1 MSDPVAR
8 PVFFEGQILGAL
20 DLQDTVEYSRGRDAR
35 HSRYL
40 HTWGIATGL
49 ELSKKEKE
57 IDVNGTPVKYQEIWL
72 SPGMAIDGRG
82 REIVVSEAQR
92 LSEVLF
98 GELNVAVQEKQG
110 EEHLYP
116 VLLIGRDRSAPPS
129 TFTMGDCASPE
140 PTRQLEDYEI
150 TFRGPGED
158 LALENQTAPDIS
170 SGPSSGNDEP
180 WLILLGYVKWDNQ
193 ITKFK
198 GFEKKSGTAGR
209 RYAGV
214 LADEVA
220 ARGGRLLLRTQGKNQ
235 SDKPALIIDETD
247 EGSELKFGNFNSEG
261 TLVPVLTVK
270 ENGDIVTPGMIKS
283 KVSSGTVYVQSGLAT
298 DGVVLPLP
306 TGVKAEDVAPDKGT
320 LHVQVSMSLEGLV
333 PPANPVGANWAPVP
347 IECSVDADR
356 RVRCQVRWLQVPA
369 AAPNFVDLPGVCNYV
384 LMVGIPATGG

>member
-49 ELSKKEKE
+49 ELSAKEKE
-57 IDVNGTPVKYQEIWL
+57 VDVNGTPVKYQEIWL

-82 REIVVSEAQR
+82 REIIVSEARR

-98 GELNVAVQEKQG
+98 DELNVAVQEKPG

-116 VLLIGRDRSAPPS
+116 VLLMGRDRSAPPS
-129 TFTMGDCASPE
+129 TFTISDCANPE

-158 LALENQTAPDIS
+158 LGLENQTPPDVS
-170 SGPSSGNDEP
+170 AGADTSNGQP
-180 WLILLGYVKWDNQ
+180 WLILLGYVKWNNT

-198 GFEKKSGTAGR
+198 GFENKSGSTGR

-220 ARGGRLLLRTQGKNQ
+220 ARGGRLLLRTRIKNQ
-235 SDKPALIIDETD
+235 SDKPALVLDETD
-247 EGSELKFGNFNSEG
+247 GGELKFGLFNAEG

-270 ENGDIVTPGMIKS
+270 ANGDIITPGMVQS
-283 KVSSGTVYVQSGLAT
+283 KASSGTVYVQSGIAS

-306 TGVKAEDVAPDKGT
+306 AGVKPEDVTGKGT
-320 LHVQVSMSLEGLV
+320 LHVQVSMRLEDLA
-333 PPANPVGANWAPVP
+333 PPALPAGADWAPVP

-356 RVRCQVRWLQVPA
+356 RVRCQVRWVQVPA

-384 LMVGIPATGG
+384 LLVGIPATGG